1 MSDWEASGLLMFVI
15 RTLHETDTGQE
26 KEEQNRNWSSSSSN
40 IRLVAHHQGDLSSV
54 MQTCST
60 LSGRLDR
67 TRGKLSTVCKSPF
80 ACKELFKSFALL
92 KRWAKEALA
101 GWGRTETYTSIIE
114 AKGCAWKKSESN
126 NKERISWSNRRTDQQ
141 FESFKRKIE
150 VCWSLGRS

>member
-1 MSDWEASGLLMFVI
+1 MSDWEESGLLMFVI

-26 KEEQNRNWSSSSSN
+26 REEQNRNWSSSSSS

-60 LSGRLDR
+60 LSGRLHR
-67 TRGKLSTVCKSPF
+67 ARGKLSAVCKSPF

-114 AKGCAWKKSESN
+114 AKGFAWKKSESN
-126 NKERISWSNRRTDQQ
+126 GKERISWSNRRTDQQ